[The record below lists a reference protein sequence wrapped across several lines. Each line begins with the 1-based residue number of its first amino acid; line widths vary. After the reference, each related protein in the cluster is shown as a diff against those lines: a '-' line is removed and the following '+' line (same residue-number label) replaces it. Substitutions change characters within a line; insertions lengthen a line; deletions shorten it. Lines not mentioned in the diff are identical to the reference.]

1 MLIDV
6 ALTNL
11 YGDIPTT
18 GFLLVVIVI
27 MCVRPGWAAPEA
39 SQQRVS
45 TSEEEADQE
54 TDEEIGLKVKGHLAQ
69 TFAASDLATAEGI
82 SLSEALQRVSR
93 SEQESNKQEDKRRGT
108 SDALANT
115 NTVV

>member
-11 YGDIPTT
+11 YGNIPAI
-18 GFLLVVIVI
+18 GFLLAVIII
-27 MCVRPGWAAPEA
+27 MCVRRCAAPEA
-39 SQQRVS
+39 SQQRVP

-93 SEQESNKQEDKRRGT
+93 SEQESNKQEDRRQGT